1 MLLDREN
8 RWKGL
13 RKVVYTLLA
22 LFVIDVV
29 LLLTMIP
36 INFYTLILLFVQLVV
51 ILYFTAISL
60 GTIKRLEHPEEK

>member
-13 RKVVYTLLA
+13 RKVVYMLMA

-29 LLLTMIP
+29 LMLTMIP
-36 INFYTLILLFVQLVV
+36 INFYTLILSFVQLVV
-51 ILYFTAISL
+51 VLYFTAISL
-60 GTIKRLEHPEEK
+60 GTIKRLENPEDK

>member
-13 RKVVYTLLA
+13 RKVVYMLMA

-29 LLLTMIP
+29 LMLTMIP
-36 INFYTLILLFVQLVV
+36 INFYTLILSFVQLVV
-51 ILYFTAISL
+51 VLYFTTISL
-60 GTIKRLEHPEEK
+60 GTIKRLENPEDK